1 MKITVEST
9 TKIVDLFID
18 GAKIPAR
25 IWEGATDNG
34 TPVHV
39 FITRIA
45 PTVPLPLSD
54 QIEREFGLEL
64 QECRPPSAVIAAIP
78 LRLIL

>member
-1 MKITVEST
+1 MKITLEST

-18 GAKIPAR
+18 GAKVPAR
-25 IWEGATDNG
+25 IWEGVTETG
-34 TPVHV
+34 TPVHA

-45 PTVPLPLSD
+45 PTIPLPLSD
-54 QIEREFGLEL
+54 QVEKEFGLQL
-64 QECRPPSAVIAAIP
+64 QECRPPSAVIEAIP